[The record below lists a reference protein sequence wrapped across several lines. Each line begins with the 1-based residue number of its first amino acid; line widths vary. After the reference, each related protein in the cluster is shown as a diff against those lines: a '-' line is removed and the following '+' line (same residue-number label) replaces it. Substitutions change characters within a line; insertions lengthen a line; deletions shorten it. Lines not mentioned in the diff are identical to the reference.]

1 MPRITK
7 DPQIRRNE
15 LINAAEELILI
26 HGYDQTSVSDIV
38 KKVGVAQGTFY
49 HYFKSKD
56 DVINAIIDRIII
68 EIKDGVEN
76 VASKKDQNA
85 IEKILE
91 FFSFFNNLGQNWK
104 KFVDY
109 FHEERN
115 AHLHLKFEQRVPA
128 IILPLLNRIIKQ
140 GVDEGLFNTKYPQ
153 VAAVSFLLTISSI
166 DHKIYGL
173 KNNIGGTNEI
183 ADIIFDFTERLLG
196 AKPGIF
202 KEYALKMEGKE

>member
-1 MPRITK
+1 MIDSQSTHHRSYQNMPPITK
-7 DPQIRRNE
+7 DPQIRRSE

-26 HGYDQTSVSDIV
+26 HGYDQIAVSDIV

-56 DVINAIIDRIII
+56 DVINAIIDRTII

-85 IEKILE
+85 IEKILG

-104 KFVDY
+104 KLVDY

-115 AHLHLKFEQRVPA
+115 AHFHLKFEQRV
-128 IILPLLNRIIKQ
+128 
-140 GVDEGLFNTKYPQ
+140 
-153 VAAVSFLLTISSI
+153 
-166 DHKIYGL
+166 
-173 KNNIGGTNEI
+173 
-183 ADIIFDFTERLLG
+183 
-196 AKPGIF
+196 PGIF
-202 KEYALKMEGKE
+202 KEYALKMEGK